1 VHAARPEQ
9 DPAQGPA
16 PAADP
21 VLARHVERERLR
33 AVIEVLL
40 CSGLPTQLLI
50 GQLLAFIGFP
60 PFGPDG
66 EPRAVPVFALT
77 LTDTVV
83 LIALIA
89 ALLRAHGER
98 LRDLIVGS
106 RRIPRET
113 ALGFILVPLLFIGV
127 GVTVMLLRQLLPWTH
142 NVPSNPFERLMQT
155 PGEAGI
161 FAIVVIVAGGLRE
174 EVQRA
179 FLLTRFERWLGGPV
193 VGLVLV
199 SVAFGAGHILQGW
212 DAAIVTGLLG
222 AAWGLLYL
230 RRRSAV
236 APIVSHA
243 GYNAAQVLQ
252 AVVVQSLHA

>member
-1 VHAARPEQ
+1 VHAAPTEQ
-9 DPAQGPA
+9 DPHRDPELS
-16 PAADP
+16 PDP
-21 VLARHVERERLR
+21 VPARHVERERLT
-33 AVIEVLL
+33 AVLEVLL
-40 CSGLPTQLLI
+40 CSGLPTQLVI
-50 GQLLAFIGFP
+50 GQLLAFAGFP

-77 LTDTVV
+77 LCDTVV

-89 ALLRAHGER
+89 VLLRAHGER
-98 LRDLIVGS
+98 LRDLIAGS
-106 RRIPRET
+106 RGVPREA
-113 ALGFILVPLLFIGV
+113 ALGIILVPILFVGV
-127 GVTVMLLRQLLPWTH
+127 GVMVMLLRRFVPWTH

-179 FLLTRFERWLGGPV
+179 FLLTRFERWLGGPF

-212 DAAIVTGLLG
+212 DAAIATGLLG

-252 AVVVQSLHA
+252 ALAIQSLRA

>member
-1 VHAARPEQ
+1 VHAAPS
-9 DPAQGPA
+9 DPDPA
-16 PAADP
+16 PAAEP
-21 VLARHVERERLR
+21 PASPALGRRIEHERLT
-33 AVIEVLL
+33 AVLEVLI
-40 CSGLPTQLLI
+40 CSGLPTQLVI
-50 GQLLAFIGFP
+50 GQLLAFAGFP

-66 EPRAVPVFALT
+66 APRAVPVFVLT
-77 LTDTVV
+77 LADTVV
-83 LIALIA
+83 LITLIA
-89 ALLRAHGER
+89 VLLHARGER
-98 LRDLIVGS
+98 LRDLIAGS
-106 RRIPRET
+106 RPVRRES
-113 ALGFILVPLLFIGV
+113 ALGVVLVPLLFVGV
-127 GVTVMLLRQLLPWTH
+127 GVTVVLLRRFVPWTH

-155 PGEAGI
+155 PGDAGI

-179 FLLTRFERWLGGPV
+179 FLLTRFERWLGGPI

-222 AAWGLLYL
+222 AAWGVLYL
-230 RRRSAV
+230 LRRSAV

-252 AVVVQSLHA
+252 AVAVQSLRA

>member
-1 VHAARPEQ
+1 VPSEPRA
-9 DPAQGPA
+9 
-16 PAADP
+16 
-21 VLARHVERERLR
+21 LARSVERDRLT
-33 AVIEVLL
+33 AVLEVLL
-40 CSGLPTQLLI
+40 CSGLPTQLVI
-50 GQLLAFIGFP
+50 GQALALLGFP

-66 EPRAVPVFALT
+66 EPRAIPVFTLT
-77 LTDTVV
+77 LVDTVV
-83 LIALIA
+83 LIALIG
-89 ALLRAHGER
+89 ALLHARGER
-98 LRDLIVGS
+98 LRDLIGGS
-106 RRIPRET
+106 RLVLRE
-113 ALGFILVPLLFIGV
+113 AVLGVVLVPVLFVGV
-127 GVTVMLLRQLLPWTH
+127 GVTVTLLRRFVPWTH

-155 PGEAGI
+155 PGEAGV
-161 FAIVVIVAGGLRE
+161 FALVVIVAGGLRE

-222 AAWGLLYL
+222 AAWGALYL
-230 RRRSAV
+230 HRRSAI

-252 AVVVQSLHA
+252 AVAVRSLRA

>member
-1 VHAARPEQ
+1 
-9 DPAQGPA
+9 
-16 PAADP
+16 
-21 VLARHVERERLR
+21 VLAQPVERERLR
-33 AVIEVLL
+33 AVLEVLV

-50 GQLLAFIGFP
+50 GQLLAFAGFP

-66 EPRAVPVFALT
+66 EPRAFPVFALT
-77 LTDTVV
+77 LADTVV

-89 ALLRAHGER
+89 ILLHAHGER
-98 LRDLIVGS
+98 LRDLIIGS
-106 RRIPRET
+106 RRVPRET
-113 ALGFILVPLLFIGV
+113 ALGVVLVPFLFVGV
-127 GVTVMLLRQLLPWTH
+127 GVTVVLLRRFIPWTH
-142 NVPSNPFERLMQT
+142 NVASNPFERLMQT
-155 PGEAGI
+155 PGDAGI
-161 FAIVVIVAGGLRE
+161 FAIVVIIAGGLRE

-179 FLLTRFERWLGGPV
+179 FLLTRFERWLGGSV
-193 VGLVLV
+193 VGIVLV

-222 AAWGLLYL
+222 AAWGVIYL

-252 AVVVQSLHA
+252 AVVVQSLRA